1 MAFSNT
7 PLAPYLIIKNAA
19 KAIKFYQK
27 IFGFKEIFR
36 LVDADGKIGHAE
48 LKRGKSKLMLAD
60 EYLDFQALS
69 PETVGGTSVTIHLY
83 VGDVDQVVAKAV
95 AAKAIVLQPA
105 KDQFFGDRSALI
117 QDPFGHKWHLAT
129 RKEEISPEE
138 MQNRWDVMV
147 T

>member
-1 MAFSNT
+1 
-7 PLAPYLIIKNAA
+7 
-19 KAIKFYQK
+19 
-27 IFGFKEIFR
+27 
-36 LVDADGKIGHAE
+36 
-48 LKRGKSKLMLAD
+48 MLAD

>member
-7 PLAPYLIIKNAA
+7 PLVPYLVVKHAA
-19 KAIKFYQK
+19 QAIKFYQD
-27 IFGFKEIFR
+27 IFGFKEISR

-48 LKRGKSKLMLAD
+48 LKMGESKLMLAD

-69 PETVGGTSVTIHLY
+69 PETVGGTPVTIHLY
-83 VGDVDQVVAKAV
+83 VGDVDKVVARAV

-105 KDQFFGDRSALI
+105 KDQFFGDPSALI
-117 QDPFGHKWHLAT
+117 QDPLGHKWHLAT

-138 MQNRWDVMV
+138 MQKRWNVMV